1 MLQLSFFLSTVSRTL
16 NYTAW
21 IRLDIYLRRQKRDFG
36 GLLLSTLDLG
46 RELWGR
52 ERDFFFCLL
61 VLLCNKTL
69 LEKRAT
75 KRDLSLSLS
84 LIFIFISSSLF
95 FKNFVLKGRTHTQ
108 KNAPIKRFLL
118 SPFFF
123 VCNRRDHRQ
132 SSIIVMGAR
141 SEIAM
146 GGADVMTFVRS
157 TRPGFPEGLKV
168 RLLFF
173 FFSLSH
179 LFERRRRRPLFKLF
193 SMVLVGGGGDLY
205 ICAGLTV
212 LVFSSIPNRLS
223 SSPTTKRRIRR
234 VKKC

>member
-1 MLQLSFFLSTVSRTL
+1 MLVLFLRATRLCGRTFAMLQLSFFLSTVSRTL

-52 ERDFFFCLL
+52 ERDFFFFFVSFF
-61 VLLCNKTL
+61 VLLCNKSLL

-84 LIFIFISSSLF
+84 LSLIFIFISSSIIF

-108 KNAPIKRFLL
+108 KNAPIIKRFLL

-179 LFERRRRRPLFKLF
+179 LFERRRRPLFKLF
-193 SMVLVGGGGDLY
+193 SMVLVGGGGTFTFARD
-205 ICAGLTV
+205 
-212 LVFSSIPNRLS
+212 
-223 SSPTTKRRIRR
+223 
-234 VKKC
+234 

>member
-1 MLQLSFFLSTVSRTL
+1 MRKKEILEDYYCRL
-16 NYTAW
+16 W
-21 IRLDIYLRRQKRDFG
+21 IWGESFG
-36 GLLLSTLDLG
+36 GE
-46 RELWGR
+46 REI
-52 ERDFFFCLL
+52 FFFCLL

-108 KNAPIKRFLL
+108 KNAPIIKRFLL

-173 FFSLSH
+173 FSLS
-179 LFERRRRRPLFKLF
+179 LIFLNDDDDDLF
-193 SMVLVGGGGDLY
+193 SN
-205 ICAGLTV
+205 
-212 LVFSSIPNRLS
+212 FSRWF
-223 SSPTTKRRIRR
+223 
-234 VKKC
+234 

>member
-1 MLQLSFFLSTVSRTL
+1 M
-16 NYTAW
+16 
-21 IRLDIYLRRQKRDFG
+21 G
-36 GLLLSTLDLG
+36 
-46 RELWGR
+46 ER
-52 ERDFFFCLL
+52 ERFFFFCLL
-61 VLLCNKTL
+61 VLLCNKTLL

-84 LIFIFISSSLF
+84 LSLIFIFISSSIIF

-108 KNAPIKRFLL
+108 KNAPIIKRFLL

-193 SMVLVGGGGDLY
+193 SMVLVGGGGTFTFARD
-205 ICAGLTV
+205 
-212 LVFSSIPNRLS
+212 
-223 SSPTTKRRIRR
+223 
-234 VKKC
+234 

>member
-1 MLQLSFFLSTVSRTL
+1 MLVLFLRATRLCGRTFAMLQLSFFLSTVSRTL

-52 ERDFFFCLL
+52 ERDFFFF
-61 VLLCNKTL
+61 VSLCCS
-69 LEKRAT
+69 AT
-75 KRDLSLSLS
+75 KHCLKKEPPSEISLSLS

-179 LFERRRRRPLFKLF
+179 LFERRRRPLFKLF
-193 SMVLVGGGGDLY
+193 SMVLVGGGGTFTFARD
-205 ICAGLTV
+205 
-212 LVFSSIPNRLS
+212 
-223 SSPTTKRRIRR
+223 
-234 VKKC
+234 

>member
-1 MLQLSFFLSTVSRTL
+1 MRKKEILEDYYCRL
-16 NYTAW
+16 W
-21 IRLDIYLRRQKRDFG
+21 IWGESFG
-36 GLLLSTLDLG
+36 GE
-46 RELWGR
+46 REI
-52 ERDFFFCLL
+52 FFF
-61 VLLCNKTL
+61 VSLCCS
-69 LEKRAT
+69 AT
-75 KRDLSLSLS
+75 KHCLKKEPPSEISLSLS

-108 KNAPIKRFLL
+108 KNAPIERFLL

-173 FFSLSH
+173 FSLS
-179 LFERRRRRPLFKLF
+179 LIFLNDDDDDLF
-193 SMVLVGGGGDLY
+193 SN
-205 ICAGLTV
+205 
-212 LVFSSIPNRLS
+212 FSRWF
-223 SSPTTKRRIRR
+223 
-234 VKKC
+234 

>member
-1 MLQLSFFLSTVSRTL
+1 MSKVVLVLFLRATRLCGRTFALQLSFFLSTVSRTL

-21 IRLDIYLRRQKRDFG
+21 IRLDIYLPCAKKRFWRIIIVDFG
-36 GLLLSTLDLG
+36 FGERALG
-46 RELWGR
+46 ER
-52 ERDFFFCLL
+52 ERFFFFCLL

-108 KNAPIKRFLL
+108 KNAPIIKRFLL

-173 FFSLSH
+173 FLLSLSLSH

-193 SMVLVGGGGDLY
+193 SMVLVGGGGTFTFARD
-205 ICAGLTV
+205 
-212 LVFSSIPNRLS
+212 
-223 SSPTTKRRIRR
+223 
-234 VKKC
+234 